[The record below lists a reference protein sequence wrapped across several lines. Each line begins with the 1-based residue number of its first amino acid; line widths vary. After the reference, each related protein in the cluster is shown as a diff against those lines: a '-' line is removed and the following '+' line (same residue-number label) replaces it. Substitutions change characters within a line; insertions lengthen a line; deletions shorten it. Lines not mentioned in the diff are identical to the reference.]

1 MASDF
6 SHPPLILMNMTVA
19 VVNNR
24 ENDVQISQ
32 YSQRV
37 VDAGGIPLLMPSIED
52 GEVFAALLDAA
63 DGCVLIGGPDYDP
76 ALYGEKPH
84 PETAMTRLRPTC
96 DLAFCRELL
105 KRDLPVLGICAGCQ
119 LLNIAAGGKLV
130 QHVEKHRDTTHMARV
145 TADGFFAR
153 ALDRR
158 PGDEISVN
166 SFHHQVVDPA
176 HLGAG
181 LVVSAEAYDGT
192 VEAIEAPGSRMVLGV
207 QFHPERMDDLAPR
220 FFGQLVQQ
228 ADFYRRRKK

>member
-37 VDAGGIPLLMPSIED
+37 VDAGGIPMLMPSIED

-158 PGDEISVN
+158 PGDEITVN

-207 QFHPERMDDLAPR
+207 QFHPERMDDLAPL

-228 ADFYRRRKK
+228 ADLYRGRKK